1 MSLSGLLRVITD
13 DPELR
18 RALDE
23 PASPASPGGDL
34 IAPPA
39 LRPFLVAALAGAGRA
54 AGSEVADADA
64 AGAADEGHRTEKADQ
79 RGAHRFVLAVTATA
93 REAEDL
99 TAALGSLLPEGAAAY
114 FPPWETLPHERL
126 SARSE
131 TSGQGP
137 PVARGRPPPGS
148 GG

>member
-23 PASPASPGGDL
+23 ADSPASPGGDL

-39 LRPFLVAALAGAGRA
+39 LRPFLVAALAGAGQRGASASAVTEADAPGAAARA
-54 AGSEVADADA
+54 VTEADA
-64 AGAADEGHRTEKADQ
+64 AGAADEGHSAERARQ

-99 TAALGSLLPEGAAAY
+99 TAALGSLLP
-114 FPPWETLPHERL
+114 
-126 SARSE
+126 
-131 TSGQGP
+131 
-137 PVARGRPPPGS
+137 RG
-148 GG
+148 